1 MERALVPMLT
11 PPDDLKRELQG
22 SLPVEAE
29 ATDEPAPAAEP
40 PADLEQAAAE
50 AVGATE
56 QELAVERPDDTEEA
70 AAISLAEE
78 ANMDERV
85 AERTPEEEP
94 AEEEVEA
101 PAPAVA
107 DEAEP
112 SWLTAAA
119 DALAAPPPASPSG
132 SGERLW
138 ALVVGADQD
147 QDERP
152 EQLFSSSSSLAAPA
166 APAAPAPAPAAPAP
180 AAPTPA
186 EPAPP
191 PVAASSRKSPAPPPP
206 LATLASAPSSG
217 AATSAFSSANLAA
230 TSSSEATPAAV
241 AAVAVAAAAAAAA
254 AADGSS
260 YAGSPRS
267 DKSVGGG
274 PSAPTEDPFAF
285 AAWDSAPPI
294 EKTDWRVPAP
304 VLAPFLAPRK
314 Q

>member
-1 MERALVPMLT
+1 MLT

-70 AAISLAEE
+70 AAISLAKE

-119 DALAAPPPASPSG
+119 DALAALP
-132 SGERLW
+132 
-138 ALVVGADQD
+138 
-147 QDERP
+147 
-152 EQLFSSSSSLAAPA
+152 
-166 APAAPAPAPAAPAP
+166 
-180 AAPTPA
+180 
-186 EPAPP
+186 
-191 PVAASSRKSPAPPPP
+191 
-206 LATLASAPSSG
+206 SG
-217 AATSAFSSANLAA
+217 AAGSRATHPAVRRTSPAQQANMAS
-230 TSSSEATPAAV
+230 T
-241 AAVAVAAAAAAAA
+241 
-254 AADGSS
+254 
-260 YAGSPRS
+260 SPR
-267 DKSVGGG
+267 G
-274 PSAPTEDPFAF
+274 APKPKAIN
-285 AAWDSAPPI
+285 S
-294 EKTDWRVPAP
+294 
-304 VLAPFLAPRK
+304 
-314 Q
+314 